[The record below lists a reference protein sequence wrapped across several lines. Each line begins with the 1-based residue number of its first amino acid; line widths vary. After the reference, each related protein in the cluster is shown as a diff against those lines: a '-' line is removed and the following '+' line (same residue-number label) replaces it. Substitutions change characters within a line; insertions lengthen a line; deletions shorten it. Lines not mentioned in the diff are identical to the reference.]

1 MKKIFLL
8 CSAGMSTSLLV
19 NKMKEAAKSQGY
31 EYDITATSLAN
42 LKDVKDEAD
51 VILLGPQVRFDK
63 ERVEKEA
70 QNIPVSV
77 IDMTAYGMMDGQRV
91 LNQARKLLGEL

>member
-19 NKMKEAAKSQGY
+19 NKIKEAAKKQGL
-31 EYDITATSLAN
+31 EYDIAATSLAN
-42 LKDVKDEAD
+42 LKDIKEEAD
-51 VILLGPQVRFDK
+51 VILLAPQVRFDK
-63 ERVEKEA
+63 ERVEKEVKD
-70 QNIPVSV
+70 IPVNV
-77 IDMTAYGMMDGQRV
+77 VDMTAYGMMDGEKV

>member
-31 EYDITATSLAN
+31 EYEIAATSLAN
-42 LKDVKDEAD
+42 LKDIKEKAD

-70 QNIPVSV
+70 NNIPVDV
-77 IDMTAYGMMDGQRV
+77 VDMTAYGMMDGKKV
-91 LNQARKLLGEL
+91 LDQARKLLGE

>member
-31 EYDITATSLAN
+31 EYDIAATSLAN
-42 LKDVKDEAD
+42 LKDIKDEAD

-63 ERVEKEA
+63 ERVEEEVK
-70 QNIPVSV
+70 NIPVDV
-77 IDMTAYGMMDGQRV
+77 VDMTAYGMMDGKKV
-91 LNQARKLLGEL
+91 LDQARKLLGEL

>member
-1 MKKIFLL
+1 VKKIFLL

-19 NKMKEAAKSQGY
+19 NKMKEAAKKQGY
-31 EYDITATSLAN
+31 ECYIAASPLAN

-77 IDMTAYGMMDGQRV
+77 IDMVAYGMMDGEKV
-91 LNQARKLLGEL
+91 LNQARELLGEL